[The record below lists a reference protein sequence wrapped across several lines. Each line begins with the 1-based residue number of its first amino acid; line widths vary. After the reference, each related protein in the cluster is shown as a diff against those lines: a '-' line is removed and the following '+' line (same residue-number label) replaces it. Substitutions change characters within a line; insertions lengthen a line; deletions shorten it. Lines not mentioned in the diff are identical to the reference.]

1 MNNMEDS
8 ILNTIKS
15 MLGGPIEGSNAF
27 NTDTIIGINSA
38 LMTLNQLGVGPNE
51 CVKISDDSTT
61 WSELLSDDK
70 RLETAKEYVY
80 LRTKLLVDPPTG
92 TVLESM
98 KQLLKEDEWR
108 LNVQA
113 EIDVSN
119 DTTSKKL
126 DYNDLVNTPTLNGMP
141 LKGNVELD
149 LNDWESSIVESS
161 TTDKTKT

>member
-1 MNNMEDS
+1 MEDS

-27 NTDTIIGINSA
+27 DTDIIIEINSA

-61 WSELLSDDK
+61 WSELLSDNK

-80 LRTKLLVDPPTG
+80 LRTKLLIDPPTG

-98 KQLLKEDEWR
+98 KQILKEDEWR

-113 EIDVSN
+113 ETSDN
-119 DTTSKKL
+119 TTL
-126 DYNDLVNTPTLNGMP
+126 QVR
-141 LKGNVELD
+141 
-149 LNDWESSIVESS
+149 
-161 TTDKTKT
+161 